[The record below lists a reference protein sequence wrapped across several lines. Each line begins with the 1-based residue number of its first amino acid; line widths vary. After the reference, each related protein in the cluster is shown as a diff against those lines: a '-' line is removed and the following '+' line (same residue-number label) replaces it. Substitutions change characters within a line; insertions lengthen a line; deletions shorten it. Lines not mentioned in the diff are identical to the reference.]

1 MGNPVEVFEIP
12 EHLAKELSD
21 LLVRESIRK
30 KLLSEVLNDP
40 VKYEQIEDLLAK
52 ATERIDEIKNLITVE
67 FVPDEFQSEK
77 FIWDYKGYSIDKN
90 VVSIY
95 KI

>member
-12 EHLAKELSD
+12 EYLAKELSD

-52 ATERIDEIKNLITVE
+52 ATERIDEIKHLITIE
-67 FVPDEFQSEK
+67 YVPDEFHSEK

-95 KI
+95 KV